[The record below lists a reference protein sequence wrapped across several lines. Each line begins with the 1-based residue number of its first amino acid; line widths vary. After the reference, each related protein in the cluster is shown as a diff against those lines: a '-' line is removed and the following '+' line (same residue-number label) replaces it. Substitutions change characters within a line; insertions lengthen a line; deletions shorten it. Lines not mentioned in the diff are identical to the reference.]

1 MSRTKVSN
9 SSLEFLDSSL
19 YSQVLDKIY
28 SCVDFQKIRYQLIS
42 NRVYLDEI
50 KSSPHFITPHFQGYN
65 FLFGFV
71 KLNGTKYNVLV
82 FKNLKYKK
90 EQNISQDVKIYKFGV
105 AANPGCEIESL
116 YSGTGTFFDGKLITC
131 GNRSTYLIHDTYM
144 LGGNQMS
151 GYTLQ
156 NKLDKISDALDK
168 FAIHSSHYFDCKV
181 CRLYS
186 FDQLPDLVF
195 NKLKL
200 TDLKINGL
208 MFLPELTGKYY
219 IYTNES
225 EFEEL
230 KAKTNQV
237 VTVTKKSSSA
247 SEVEFYMKKTSTP
260 DVYELYEPD
269 GETTSS
275 TQLVKEGI
283 AHIPNMATS
292 HFFRNVFRDKNMVKV
307 SCIRSE
313 KFNKWIPL
321 CDEYIS
327 YSDSIF

>member
-1 MSRTKVSN
+1 MSRIKVSN

-28 SCVDFQKIRYQLIS
+28 SCVDFQKTRYQLI
-42 NRVYLDEI
+42 NNKVYLDEI
-50 KSSPHFITPHFQGYN
+50 KSSPHYITPHFQGYN
-65 FLFGFV
+65 FLFGFI
-71 KLNGTKYNVLV
+71 KINGIKYNVLV
-82 FKNLKYKK
+82 FKNLKYRK
-90 EQNISQDVKIYKFGV
+90 EQNNFQDLKIYKFDVSPKG
-105 AANPGCEIESL
+105 GCNLENL
-116 YSGTGTFFDGKLITC
+116 YSGTGTFFDGKLIAS
-131 GNRSTYLIHDTYM
+131 GNKSTYLINDTYM
-144 LGGNQMS
+144 LSGNLTS
-151 GYTLQ
+151 NITLQ
-156 NKLDKISDALDK
+156 DKLHKISNLIDK
-168 FAIHSSHYFDCKV
+168 FVINSSHYFDCKV

-195 NKLKL
+195 NKLKQ

-225 EFEEL
+225 EFDEL
-230 KAKTNQV
+230 KAKGGQI
-237 VTVTKKSSSA
+237 VTLTKKSSCA

-260 DVYELYEPD
+260 DVYELYEPEGD
-269 GETTSS
+269 SSSS
-275 TQLVKEGI
+275 TQLIKEGI
-283 AHIPNMATS
+283 AHIPNMSTS
-292 HFFRNVFRDKNMVKV
+292 HFFRNIFRDKNMVKV

>member
-9 SSLEFLDSSL
+9 SSLEFLESNL

-28 SCVDFQKIRYQLIS
+28 SCVDFQKIRYQLINS
-42 NRVYLDEI
+42 RVYLDEI
-50 KSSPHFITPHFQGYN
+50 KSSPHYITPHFQGYN
-65 FLFGFV
+65 FLFGFI
-71 KLNGTKYNVLV
+71 KLNGIKYNVLV
-82 FKNLKYKK
+82 FKNLKYRK
-90 EQNISQDVKIYKFGV
+90 EQNNNQDLKIYKFDCL
-105 AANPGCEIESL
+105 ANSGCGIENL
-116 YSGTGTFFDGKLITC
+116 YSGTGTFFDGKLIAS
-131 GNRSTYLIHDTYM
+131 GNRSTFLIHDMYM
-144 LGGNQMS
+144 LGGNQVS
-151 GYTLQ
+151 NLTLPE
-156 NKLDKISDALDK
+156 KLDKISSVIDR
-168 FAIHSSHYFDCKV
+168 FVIHSSHYFDCKV
-181 CRLYS
+181 CRLYT

-208 MFLPELTGKYY
+208 MFLPELTSKYY

-225 EFEEL
+225 EFDEL
-230 KAKTNQV
+230 KAKGGQI

-260 DVYELYEPD
+260 DVYELYEPE
-269 GETTSS
+269 GENS
-275 TQLVKEGI
+275 TQLIKEGI
-283 AHIPNMATS
+283 AHIPNMITS

-307 SCIRSE
+307 NCLRSE

-321 CDEYIS
+321 CDEYIN